1 MNVTVFDLQKVMVRA
16 YQDPGVTAVFVEM
29 LYDYLNN
36 TSGVNKIS
44 YIDGS
49 KYIDITTSKVDSL
62 KFTANIKEL
71 YARFVINVINTN
83 NLEYILSREPSYAQI
98 KALKEPDLFN
108 IAVGAITVLDLSN
121 NVNESTFRINLIN

>member
-29 LYDYLNN
+29 LYDYLNS

-83 NLEYILSREPSYAQI
+83 NLEYILSKEPSYAQI

>member
-44 YIDGS
+44 YMDGS

-121 NVNESTFRINLIN
+121 NANESTFRINLIN